1 MTGHTFG
8 KSFITVCLTAF
19 VGIAGC
25 GGDDDPTAPP
35 MIQPPPA
42 PTRVVKANPSL
53 ANDIQEIFNR
63 LGCSGGSCHGA
74 AQSAGLNLG
83 SASAAFTSLVGV
95 SATSES
101 IVRVIPNDAD
111 NSYLVI
117 KLEGRQSVGARM
129 PLGGGMIDTVDLNNI
144 KNWIN
149 TGAANN

>member
-1 MTGHTFG
+1 MTGHLFV
-8 KSFITVCLTAF
+8 KCLITACLTAL
-19 VGIAGC
+19 VAIAGC
-25 GGDDDPTAPP
+25 GGDDGPTGPP
-35 MIQPPPA
+35 GLPPA

-53 ANDIQEIFNR
+53 ATDIQEIFNR
-63 LGCSGGSCHGA
+63 VGCSGGSCHGA

-83 SASAAFTSLVGV
+83 SASAAFSSLVGV
-95 SATSES
+95 TATSEP

-129 PLGGGMIDTVDLNNI
+129 PLGGSSIDTVDLNNI